1 MITYFF
7 KTSVIISVL
16 EYDILESWDLIKMR
30 FSFKVFCTLNKIEF
44 TFSFCLFRPPCP
56 AEWRAALGRRKDD
69 LHLLYS
75 VYLFA
80 TRFSPKAEKKLLV
93 HIFGR
98 LGHIVLFILTKAVN
112 DILNRRGRYRYLV
125 LKQKYSFKSLKKITT
140 KCCC

>member
-69 LHLLYS
+69 LYLLYTGT
-75 VYLFA
+75 YLPQGFPQ
-80 TRFSPKAEKKLLV
+80 RLKKTIGT
-93 HIFGR
+93 HFGR
-98 LGHIVLFILTKAVN
+98 LCHIDLFILTKAVN
-112 DILNRRGRYRYLV
+112 VILNRRGTGTEA
-125 LKQKYSFKSLKKITT
+125 KIKFQVT
-140 KCCC
+140 